1 MTKRQLKTMRPLL
14 LSSYCILLLITCP
27 IIVGG
32 RQPVEGRHCHGS
44 PKHVHIA
51 VGAEPATQ
59 MQVTF
64 ASYKRLEARP
74 TGGVLIGKDPNNL
87 SRLVIEQEEALSY
100 STPLPRQTG
109 MYHSPYY
116 HHVLVD
122 NLEPDTRYFYQVL
135 VKANEPSLR
144 GEAKKRA
151 KEFAQEV
158 MQVDE
163 ARDEEEEDDARRL
176 APPPYNPKEHGE
188 CPNQERIRSF
198 RTAPVVG
205 PNSVVK
211 FAIVGDIGQ
220 FDHSQETMGHLRTHK
235 KGVEAMMLTGDLAYP
250 EFDERRWDTFLDFMD
265 DYSYIDEIP
274 MQITPGNHDVGK
286 DEGGNK
292 IFAAIEKRFRMPRVK
307 PAELGLYE
315 GDATSR
321 MNMDRIDYPL
331 PYEWGNAYYSF
342 RYGPS
347 HHIVLNSYS
356 SIEKNSTQYKWLV
369 EELES
374 VDRDVTPWLFV
385 MYHVPIYNTF
395 NPHQRDPQRFAA
407 IEHIEPLLVDYKVNM
422 VFNGHVHAY
431 LRTKNVAYNKV
442 KKNGPIH
449 IVVGAGGRAAKAEYL
464 NEEPEEWV
472 GVRDAS
478 WYGYGILE
486 ICNRTHI
493 RWDWVHTGMESDHNE
508 VARSNHTLPVGGVD
522 HDFFENQYYME
533 EDDEFMDGNG
543 AVDDDAV
550 DDDDNV

>member
-1 MTKRQLKTMRPLL
+1 MPLSWPSLCLL
-14 LSSYCILLLITCP
+14 LLCGASPVIA
-27 IIVGG
+27 GHKA
-32 RQPVEGRHCHGS
+32 PVEGRHCHGS

-51 VGAEPATQ
+51 VGVDSATQ
-59 MQVTF
+59 MTVTF
-64 ASYKRLEARP
+64 ASYRSVEKQP
-74 TGGVLIGKDPNNL
+74 TGGVLIGTSPDRL
-87 SRLVIEQEEALSY
+87 DRLVIEQEPALY
-100 STPLPRQTG
+100 YTTPLPRQNG
-109 MYHSPYY
+109 MYHSHYY
-116 HHVLVD
+116 HHVLID
-122 NLEPDTRYFYQVL
+122 KLEPDTKYYYQLL
-135 VKANEPSLR
+135 VRANEQLLR
-144 GEAKKRA
+144 GEAKNRS
-151 KEFAQEV
+151 KEYVQE
-158 MQVDE
+158 MLEDE
-163 ARDEEEEDDARRL
+163 DEEMREEEEDEDEARRL
-176 APPPYNPKEHGE
+176 APPPYDPSERGT
-188 CPNQERIRSF
+188 CPDVERIRSF
-198 RTAPVVG
+198 RTAPTVG
-205 PNSVVK
+205 PDKVVK

-220 FDHSQETMGHLRTHK
+220 FDHSMETMDHLRTHR
-235 KGVEAMMLTGDLAYP
+235 KGVEAMLLTGDLAYP

-286 DEGGNK
+286 DEGGAK
-292 IFAAIEKRFRMPRVK
+292 IFQAIEKRFRMPQVK

-315 GDATSR
+315 GNLTER

-356 SIEKNSTQYKWLV
+356 SMEKNSTQYKWFV
-369 EELES
+369 EELDS

-407 IEHIEPLLVDYKVNM
+407 IDNIEPLLIDYKVNM

-431 LRTKNVAYNKV
+431 LRTKNVAYSEV

-508 VARSNHTLPVGGVD
+508 IANSNHTLPVGGVD
-522 HDFFENQYYME
+522 HDYFENQYYM
-533 EDDEFMDGNG
+533 DEND
-543 AVDDDAV
+543 V
-550 DDDDNV
+550 